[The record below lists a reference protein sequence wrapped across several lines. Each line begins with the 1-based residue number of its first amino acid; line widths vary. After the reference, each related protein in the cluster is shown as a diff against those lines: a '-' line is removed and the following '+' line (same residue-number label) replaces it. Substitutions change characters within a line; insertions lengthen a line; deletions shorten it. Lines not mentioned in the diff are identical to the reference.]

1 MSSDTSNEKVTEIDL
16 DESYAWC
23 KSLAKKTAGN
33 FYYSFLTL
41 PAVRQ
46 RDMCVLY
53 AFMRV
58 SDDLGDDGDLPV
70 AERSQL
76 LRVWRDD
83 LTAALDGSRFGHA
96 LFPALAD
103 MVNRCGVPHE
113 HLFAVL
119 DGIEMDL
126 DPKGFE
132 TFDEL
137 SQYCYRVAGAV
148 GLCCIHV
155 WGFHDERAIDRAID
169 CGLAFQLTNIL
180 RDLGEDAA
188 MGRTYLPREDLR
200 RFGYSAEDIAAQ
212 QYNEQFV
219 ELMQFEAE
227 RARSYFRRAEELH
240 GYLEPAG
247 KPIFQAMLQ
256 IYGGLL
262 DAIERRNYDVYSS
275 RVSLPRWRKLLISFD
290 AIVRQRWLKG
300 RSQGSDVRDQKSE
313 ISGDV

>member
-1 MSSDTSNEKVTEIDL
+1 MGSDTHNEKVTATTEFDL

-23 KSLAKKTAGN
+23 KSLAKQTAGN

-58 SDDLGDDGDLPV
+58 SDDLGDESSVPV
-70 AERSQL
+70 AERAQL
-76 LRVWRDD
+76 LKAWRDD
-83 LTAALDGSRFGHA
+83 LIAALDGSRFGHA

-103 MVNRCGVPHE
+103 MVERCGVPHE

-126 DPKGFE
+126 DPRGFE
-132 TFDEL
+132 TFEEL

-155 WGFHDERAIDRAID
+155 WGFDDERAIDRAID

-188 MGRTYLPREDLR
+188 MGRVYLPREDLR
-200 RFGYSAEDIAAQ
+200 RFEYSAEDIAAQ
-212 QYNEQFV
+212 RYDERFV
-219 ELMQFEAE
+219 KMMQFEAE
-227 RARSYFRRAEELH
+227 RARNYFRRAEELH

-262 DAIERRNYDVYSS
+262 DAIQRRNYDVYSS

-290 AIVRQRWLKG
+290 AIVRQRWLV
-300 RSQGSDVRDQKSE
+300 QVKSKK
-313 ISGDV
+313 

>member
-1 MSSDTSNEKVTEIDL
+1 
-16 DESYAWC
+16 
-23 KSLAKKTAGN
+23 
-33 FYYSFLTL
+33 
-41 PAVRQ
+41 
-46 RDMCVLY
+46 
-53 AFMRV
+53 MRV
-58 SDDLGDDGDLPV
+58 SDDLGDDQSVPV
-70 AERSQL
+70 AERAQL
-76 LRVWRDD
+76 LKAWRSD
-83 LTAALDGSRFGHA
+83 LEAALNGSRFGHA

-103 MVNRCGVPHE
+103 VVERCGVPHE

-126 DPKGFE
+126 DPTGFE
-132 TFDEL
+132 SFEEL

-188 MGRTYLPREDLR
+188 MGRVYLPREDLQ
-200 RFGYSAEDIAAQ
+200 RFDYSAEDIAAQ
-212 QYNEQFV
+212 RYDERFV

-227 RARSYFRRAEELH
+227 RARVYYRRAEELH
-240 GYLEPAG
+240 DYLEPAG

-262 DAIERRNYDVYSS
+262 DAIERRKYDVYSS

-290 AIVRQRWLKG
+290 AIVRQRWLGG
-300 RSQGSDVRDQKSE
+300 RNQRSEVRGQGSD
-313 ISGDV
+313 IS